1 MPSSVKSQD
10 LILPSNPGESHGRLA
25 CYASQGNGCSM
36 GCALSTAAR
45 FEYAGSGFIPTSGRT
60 TRQERSLL
68 LIPEGFVYIWA
79 LTRVSGVS
87 EFTAVKLNKIHV
99 CRLAC
104 QTNVEL
110 SWFHWISESMVFL

>member
-1 MPSSVKSQD
+1 
-10 LILPSNPGESHGRLA
+10 
-25 CYASQGNGCSM
+25 M
-36 GCALSTAAR
+36 GCALSTAAG
-45 FEYAGSGFIPTSGRT
+45 FKYAGSGFIPTSDRT
-60 TRQERSLL
+60 ARQERSLL

-110 SWFHWISESMVFL
+110 SWFHWISESMVFLFLTDLFGDSSLNFWWKKNGDSRNVHR